1 MEAAKRCSDVI
12 WKRGLLK
19 KGYGLC
25 HGVCGNAYA
34 FLAMYKETGDARY
47 LQKAKRFCNFA
58 CDYGSSGCSTPDRPY
73 SLFEGMSGT
82 VYFLD
87 DMEKILENAEENIQ
101 ETYFPC
107 YYVSGYF
114 KEWNELDNT
123 FDCWIINKQ
132 LTLTRVNLNKVETS
146 WNIPPQHQ
154 TMGTKAPTK

>member
-1 MEAAKRCSDVI
+1 MICGQKLKIPNKVKKVIIHILCLVFESKEYLEAAKRCSDVI

-47 LQKAKRFCNFA
+47 LQKAKQFCNFA
-58 CDYGSSGCSTPDRPY
+58 CDYGSSGCNTPDRPY

-87 DMEKILENAEENIQ
+87 DMEKILENAEENIK

-114 KEWNELDNT
+114 KE
-123 FDCWIINKQ
+123 
-132 LTLTRVNLNKVETS
+132 
-146 WNIPPQHQ
+146 
-154 TMGTKAPTK
+154 

>member
-58 CDYGSSGCSTPDRPY
+58 CDYGSSGCPTPDRPY

-87 DMEKILENAEENIQ
+87 DMEKILENAEENIK

-114 KEWNELDNT
+114 KE
-123 FDCWIINKQ
+123 
-132 LTLTRVNLNKVETS
+132 
-146 WNIPPQHQ
+146 
-154 TMGTKAPTK
+154 